1 MFGYGYVN
9 QIFYIYLLIPI
20 PSYHIHSTIGLD
32 VRRQLGFPIIHHKPV
47 STLKVLRRFIKTNRA
62 MGQRTSEELASLPEV
77 TDERVIMGQRMLE
90 LLLTSCYQVQP
101 TLFPILICT
110 MADTSLKYGINASA
124 CDAFTTFGILL
135 R

>member
-1 MFGYGYVN
+1 
-9 QIFYIYLLIPI
+9 
-20 PSYHIHSTIGLD
+20 
-32 VRRQLGFPIIHHKPV
+32 
-47 STLKVLRRFIKTNRA
+47 
-62 MGQRTSEELASLPEV
+62 MGKRTSEELASLPEV

-110 MADTSLKYGINASA
+110 MVDTSLKYGINASA